1 MYFCDVNKTLMVKYK
16 VLMQLLIYIFQEY
29 IVNLVY
35 LGQEK
40 SVGIWLL
47 GCVG

>member
-1 MYFCDVNKTLMVKYK
+1 MVKYK
-16 VLMQLLIYIFQEY
+16 VLMQLLIYNFQEY

-40 SVGIWLL
+40 
-47 GCVG
+47 